1 MHNLWNEIGM
11 FEIQEQRLA
20 FQIRSIF
27 KNNRL
32 TETEIE
38 QLRREIE
45 KDEVAPER
53 VDTVSEMSYGGS
65 SGIEIVREQDCDSG
79 DCPWGTPED

>member
-1 MHNLWNEIGM
+1 M
-11 FEIQEQRLA
+11 
-20 FQIRSIF
+20 
-27 KNNRL
+27 
-32 TETEIE
+32 
-38 QLRREIE
+38 RREIE

-79 DCPWGTPED
+79 DYPWGTPED